1 MPDLEKVI
9 EGLKELRVYVDSELH
24 QIVSPDN
31 WSVYSRLR
39 DLIDETDNKAI
50 ALLRAQQP
58 PTDEGIKNA
67 IYCLQNPHDC
77 LEDEVAESRKMAM
90 VALMAREP
98 INAIVVNSDP
108 SGAGSW
114 WYACGKCNMPID
126 PVDKFCRHCGK
137 AVKWK

>member
-1 MPDLEKVI
+1 MKPDREKVI
-9 EGLKELRVYVDSELH
+9 EGLKELRSH
-24 QIVSPDN
+24 FCAMAGIAS
-31 WSVYSRLR
+31 SRQGR
-39 DLIDETDNKAI
+39 ANHIESARTIDD
-50 ALLRAQQP
+50 ALVLLQAQKL

-77 LEDEVAESRKMAM
+77 LEDEVAEARKVAM
-90 VALMAREP
+90 EALMAREP

-114 WYACGKCNMPID
+114 WYACGECNMPID

-137 AVKWK
+137 AAKWK